1 MCIRDRSTGNTD
13 YQPDT
18 AYLSCIKKLIK
29 EDEKLLVLKEYQ
41 EGMASLVSLISTYHM
56 KELDCLLYTSRCV

>member
-1 MCIRDRSTGNTD
+1 M
-13 YQPDT
+13 
-18 AYLSCIKKLIK
+18 IK

-56 KELDCLLYTSRCV
+56 KELDAYKQVMAQFDYVIHH